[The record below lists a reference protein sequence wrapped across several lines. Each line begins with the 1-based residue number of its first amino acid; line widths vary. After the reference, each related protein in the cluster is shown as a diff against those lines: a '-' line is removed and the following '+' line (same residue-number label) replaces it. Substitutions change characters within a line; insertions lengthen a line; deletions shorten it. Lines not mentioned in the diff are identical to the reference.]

1 MKNERSVTCIVGL
14 GRKCLSC
21 HDDDDDDDDDDAGD
35 DDDDDDDLVICLG

>member
-21 HDDDDDDDDDDAGD
+21 HDHDDDDAAA
-35 DDDDDDDLVICLG
+35 DDDDLVICLG